1 MQLKFQ
7 NPKWRFK
14 SPGSIPDEA
23 VGAFLKLV
31 DAIAEQSDA
40 RGVYE
45 LFKDRFN
52 GSATPSSTS
61 TSYARY
67 DMEQLMKEAAV
78 NGPRFIV
85 AFLQGCETRSLKG
98 DEVPDTDIVNEL
110 LAEQHAGFQVV
121 GDTLV
126 ATPDHRSD
134 LNAMVEERPVVLD
147 AEPGAVRLEGPPATL
162 RVERNAELKVFLCH
176 SSGDKDAVRALYK
189 RLKADGFTP
198 WLDEEDL
205 VGGQNWDPAI
215 RKAVQ
220 NSHVVVVCLSDTS
233 VNKTG
238 YVQKEIKVALDAA
251 DLRPEGTIFIVPV
264 RLEECEVPER
274 LAHIHYL
281 DLFKPTGYEKLV
293 RALNASR
300 SSLN

>member
-23 VGAFLKLV
+23 VAAFLKLV

-40 RGVYE
+40 KAVYE
-45 LFKDRFN
+45 LFKDRFH

-85 AFLQGCETRSLKG
+85 SFLQACETRAQQG

-110 LAEQHAGFQVV
+110 LAGHDAGFQVV

-126 ATPDHRSD
+126 ATPDDRGD
-134 LNAMVEERPVVLD
+134 LNAVVEERPVVLD
-147 AEPGAVRLEGPPATL
+147 AKPGAVRLEGSPATL
-162 RVERNAELKVFLCH
+162 KVERNAELKVFLCH
-176 SSGDKDAVRALYK
+176 SSGDKEAVRALYK
-189 RLKADGFTP
+189 QLKTDGFTP

-205 VGGQNWDPAI
+205 VGGQNWDAAI
-215 RKAVQ
+215 KKAVQ
-220 NSHVVVVCLSDTS
+220 NSHVVVVCLSKTS

-281 DLFKPTGYEKLV
+281 DLFKANGYEKLV
-293 RALNASR
+293 KALNASR
-300 SSLN
+300 SSLS